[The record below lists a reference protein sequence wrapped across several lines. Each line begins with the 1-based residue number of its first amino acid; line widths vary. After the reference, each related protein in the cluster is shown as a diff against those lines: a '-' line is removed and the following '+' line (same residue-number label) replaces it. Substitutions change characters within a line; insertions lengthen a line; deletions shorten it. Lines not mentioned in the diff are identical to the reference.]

1 MSSAA
6 PVSRDGFVFANGDL
20 YAEASATTATAAP
33 PEKDHPA
40 HWFEAQLLHYGLPP
54 SKTKAVARM
63 RLFDAVNGGGMRVP
77 AHVSKLEGEL
87 KKEWTKLDR
96 EAKKTL
102 TKGSGAA
109 TTTTTSGNTAGKK
122 TGTKRKAEE
131 NVDVTVNVAGINI
144 TVSKGTATTSTTA
157 QNAAK
162 KAKTTAT
169 APKSV
174 TPSKPAKGK
183 ASSSKPKTAAPKP
196 QPAPKPRPTQAPKQD
211 PAPTGRTKQTARKV
225 AYHPVSALSGG
236 MSGDH
241 RSEPVRRRQ
250 TATKRAYQPVSA
262 LGHEYHNGH
271 AGGYDEPPP
280 PYTEYASSDYSSPRN
295 NRPGYSSSDQS
306 SSRYSSSER
315 SSSDSSS
322 PVRLESLGLLNGH
335 YDISSPC
342 VSGEWPFHGEEF
354 ELVLTLAGSN
364 LWGHFD
370 LGVVE
375 GVFFLD
381 QRPWQSSHEEL
392 SFIWRGREHEG
403 PIIYGNSNRGWIKF
417 LGGGRVEG
425 YIDWQGIKFYGNR
438 LPGQSTT
445 SEISPREMEREFEGY
460 SEAEYDRE
468 SRARWH

>member
-1 MSSAA
+1 MASAA
-6 PVSRDGFVFANGDL
+6 PVSRDGFAFANGDL
-20 YAEASATTATAAP
+20 YAEASGHNRHRRATVTELKTHFKSGS
-33 PEKDHPA
+33 EKDHPA

-54 SKTKAVARM
+54 SKIKAVARM

-102 TKGSGAA
+102 TKGSGATA
-109 TTTTTSGNTAGKK
+109 TATSGNTTGKK

-144 TVSKGTATTSTTA
+144 TVSKGTTTTSTTA

-196 QPAPKPRPTQAPKQD
+196 KPAPKPRSTQAPKQD

-225 AYHPVSALSGG
+225 AYHPVSALIGG
-236 MSGDH
+236 VSNNH
-241 RSEPVRRRQ
+241 RNEPVRRRQ

-262 LGHEYHNGH
+262 LGHDYHNGH

-280 PYTEYASSDYSSPRN
+280 PYSEYAGPDYSSPRN
-295 NRPGYSSSDQS
+295 NRSGYSSSDQS
-306 SSRYSSSER
+306 SSRYRSPER
-315 SSSDSSS
+315 SSADSSS
-322 PVRLESLGLLNGH
+322 P
-335 YDISSPC
+335 
-342 VSGEWPFHGEEF
+342 WPFHGEEF
-354 ELVLTLAGSN
+354 DLVLTLAGSN

-381 QRPWQSSHEEL
+381 QRPWQSSHDEL

-417 LGGGRVEG
+417 LGGGR
-425 YIDWQGIKFYGNR
+425 GIEFYGDR

-468 SRARWH
+468 NRARWH